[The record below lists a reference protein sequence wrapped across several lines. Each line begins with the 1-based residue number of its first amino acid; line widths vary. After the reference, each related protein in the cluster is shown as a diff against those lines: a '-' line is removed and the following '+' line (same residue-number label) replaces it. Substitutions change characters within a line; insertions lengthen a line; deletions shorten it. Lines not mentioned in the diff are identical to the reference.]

1 MELLEKIINNVLILE
16 LNGDLMGGT
25 DSETF
30 RQVVDKAILNEN
42 VNVVV
47 DLGNVNWM
55 NSSGLGMLIS
65 SLTSLRSSDG
75 DLKLANLSERL
86 KRPMKIT
93 KLDLVF
99 EDYESVDNAVKSY
112 SE

>member
-1 MELLEKIINNVLILE
+1 MELLEKIVNNVLVLE

-25 DSETF
+25 DSDTF
-30 RQVVDKAILNEN
+30 RQVVDKAIQSEN

-55 NSSGLGMLIS
+55 SSSGLGMLIS
-65 SLTSLRSSDG
+65 ALTSLRSSDG

-86 KRPMKIT
+86 KRPMQIT
-93 KLDLVF
+93 KLDSVF
-99 EDYESVDNAVKSY
+99 EDFESVDEAVASY
-112 SE
+112 L

>member
-1 MELLEKIINNVLILE
+1 MELLEKIINNVLVLE

-25 DSETF
+25 DSDAF
-30 RQVVDKAILNEN
+30 RKVVDKAILNEN

-93 KLDLVF
+93 KLDSVF
-99 EDYESVDNAVKSY
+99 EDYESVEKAVQSY
-112 SE
+112 LE